1 MRSSGLVSSFLNGI
15 ADAIEALSR
24 DYNPSFFNPSL
35 GILVAVLTTGIV
47 SFSSCITVP
56 LTALALSALLVAV
69 LSRRFTEWARP
80 VLFALF
86 IATFVSAPLPCITPG
101 DPLITLS
108 LGRASVQITLSGVRD
123 AALLILRTVGAAAM
137 FTAIVM
143 HLGWQGLVRGLR
155 GLRIPRE
162 LALMVGFF
170 VKYAPM
176 FLRDACRM
184 IAAREARLISRR
196 RYYIAAWVGLTSVI
210 GEIVLRSYWRA
221 SMVSMAMK
229 ARSFGYL
236 EHGRKEEARWG
247 KNDLSLMAVL
257 ALIAAA
263 ALPGWW

>member
-15 ADAIEALSR
+15 ADAMEVLSR
-24 DYNPSFFNPSL
+24 DYNPLFFNPSL

-56 LTALALSALLVAV
+56 LTALVLSALLVAV
-69 LSRRFTEWARP
+69 LGGRFTEWARP

-86 IATFVSAPLPCITPG
+86 IATFVSAPLLCITPG
-101 DPLITLS
+101 DPIITLS

-143 HLGWQGLVRGLR
+143 HLGWQGLVRGLCR
-155 GLRIPRE
+155 LRVPKE
-162 LALMVGFF
+162 LAFMVGFF

-184 IAAREARLISRR
+184 LAAREARLISKR
-196 RYYIAAWVGLTSVI
+196 RYYIAAWAGLTSVI

-221 SMVSMAMK
+221 SMVSMAIK
-229 ARSFGYL
+229 ARSFSHF
-236 EHGRKEEARWG
+236 EHGRKEKTHLGR
-247 KNDLSLMAVL
+247 KDLSLLAAS
-257 ALIAAA
+257 ALIVAV
-263 ALPGWW
+263 ALLSRW